1 MSDGGTAPRYRRAAL
16 ALSLAASLAAAC
28 GGRVPGASL
37 APPSCEP
44 VPGELAAGVQADA
57 LAGSWELTLVAT
69 SGPRLGDTVSGSLRL
84 RPYGTRPAPLSIPG
98 VRYPLFGTADVDLAA
113 VGAVAPGE
121 LGSDDPQAPGVLVL
135 EWPRPGASA
144 GTNEVVLRLGAEG
157 NREER
162 LRFDGTSM
170 ALFVDRVDEDRFAG
184 RWRSGA
190 GEELAAGHFCARRTG
205 AAR

>member
-16 ALSLAASLAAAC
+16 ALSLAAFAAAAC
-28 GGRVPGASL
+28 GGRMPGASM
-37 APPSCEP
+37 APPTCEP
-44 VPGELAAGVQADA
+44 VAGELAAGVRSDA
-57 LAGSWELTLVAT
+57 LAGTYELTLVAT
-69 SGPRLGDTVSGSLRL
+69 SGPRSGEAVSGSLRL
-84 RPYGTRPAPLSIPG
+84 RPYGTRPAPLAAPG
-98 VRYPLFGTADVDLAA
+98 VRYPLFGEADVDLTS
-113 VGAVAPGE
+113 VGAVAPGA

-135 EWPRPGASA
+135 EWPRAGAPA

-190 GEELAAGHFCARRTG
+190 GEELAAGHFCARRR
-205 AAR
+205 A